1 MPVITSNSKFFATEG
16 NEVFLTCHV
25 TMDHGVPYTAAFFHN
40 DKMLESNDVMTITD
54 LVHEHNDTRKSHK
67 NLTIHNSVRDRD
79 EGDYKCTVIDYHN
92 NTNSKI
98 ETITFVT
105 DPVVEFALT
114 SSVITLD
121 KGKKQAAFLI
131 EYKAFPSASFNFFN
145 PKGEQVSCDMDVM
158 NRNKYDVVIDPNKIK
173 FVVKYPTLDDF
184 GNYTLMATTVGL
196 SFNTSMRLVV
206 NGELSTSF
214 L

>member
-1 MPVITSNSKFFATEG
+1 
-16 NEVFLTCHV
+16 
-25 TMDHGVPYTAAFFHN
+25 MDHGVPYNAAFFHN
-40 DKMLESNDVMTITD
+40 DKMLETNDDMTITD

-105 DPVVEFALT
+105 DPMVEFVLT
-114 SSVITLD
+114 SSIITLD

-131 EYKAFPSASFNFFN
+131 DYKAYPPASFNFFN
-145 PKGEQVSCDMDVM
+145 PEGEHVSCNMDVM
-158 NRNKYDVVIDPNKIK
+158 NRSKYDVVKDPNKIK

-184 GNYTLMATTVGL
+184 GNYTLMATTAGQ

-206 NGELSTSF
+206 NGELATSF